1 MNYIINVILSWLFF
15 RLWLLFQSLDERSP
29 MRYHVYYHLIQ
40 IAKQTDQIR
49 SVFKDVEHLK
59 QQFEVCLPSS
69 EQLQKLY
76 RLLHEVLIKSN
87 QR

>member
-1 MNYIINVILSWLFF
+1 MLLIF
-15 RLWLLFQSLDERSP
+15 RLWLLFQSLDESSP
-29 MRYHVYYHLIQ
+29 MRYHVYYHLII
-40 IAKQTDQIR
+40 IAKQTDQ
-49 SVFKDVEHLK
+49 VKAAFKDIDYLK
-59 QQFEVCLPSS
+59 QQFAKCPPSN